1 MLKKTLAALVGL
13 AVLAGNGVALATGPA
28 LPANTETGTVYHGAE
43 YASVGGSFARV
54 DKWNGTIAAPASRDA
69 NDAWDFIGGEAG
81 WDLRQHRYDF
91 VNGRLVHSDTISH
104 DTPKPIFGRDDLVSP
119 NDRGTAGR

>member
-28 LPANTETGTVYHGAE
+28 HPANTETGTVYHGAE
-43 YASVGGSFARV
+43 YASVDGSFARV
-54 DKWNGTIAAPASRDA
+54 DNWNGPIAARASRDA
-69 NDAWDFIGGEAG
+69 NDAWDFIGGESG
-81 WDLRQHRYDF
+81 WVLRQHSYDF
-91 VNGRLVHSDTISH
+91 ANGRLVHSDTISH
-104 DTPKPIFGRDDLVSP
+104 DSPKPISGRDPLSL